1 MDIARLGFFGDVVEG
16 VEHQQG
22 VLELFGGNGGQF
34 SVVQQLDHG
43 GDVVAALHGA
53 QQLDG
58 TLFVDQRGS
67 GFAFGDSREET
78 GLDVGGFVHSWW
90 NAVGDQVD
98 EDCFF
103 ASRRILQQ
111 LDQAC
116 GLFGVKRL
124 GHDTQ
129 GGTLFDVF
137 AVGFKHSYYPHQWSQ
152 MGVRDAHP
160 EIPAPVRNTASWAA

>member
-1 MDIARLGFFGDVVEG
+1 MSVTGFGFFGDVVEG

-22 VLELFGGNGGQF
+22 VLELFGGNGGQLG
-34 SVVQQLDHG
+34 VVQQLDQG

-53 QQLDG
+53 QQLYRAF
-58 TLFVDQRGS
+58 FVDQRGS
-67 GFAFGDSREET
+67 GFALGDSREET
-78 GLDVGGFVHSWW
+78 GLDVGGFVHAWW

-116 GLFGVKRL
+116 GLFGIQCEGRQAFLSTRL
-124 GHDTQ
+124 
-129 GGTLFDVF
+129 
-137 AVGFKHSYYPHQWSQ
+137 
-152 MGVRDAHP
+152 
-160 EIPAPVRNTASWAA
+160 